1 MTTATVIETCRNGNL
16 VGQVGERRELARYRV
31 PAGERVVVGQR
42 VNGVVRIL
50 DVPSDGV
57 GRAYLVEREL
67 ELDGYGALL
76 ALVDD
81 YVSYARR
88 HAEVPMETSTV
99 RRCLRELVS

>member
-1 MTTATVIETCRNGNL
+1 MTTATVIETRRNGNP
-16 VGQVGERRELARYRV
+16 VCQVGERRELALYRV

-81 YVSYARR
+81 YVSHARR
-88 HAEVPMETSTV
+88 HAEVPMETSAV
-99 RRCLRELVS
+99 RRYLRELV

>member
-1 MTTATVIETCRNGNL
+1 MSVPTATSTRPYRDG
-16 VGQVGERRELARYRV
+16 VGDRRELARYRV

-42 VNGVVRIL
+42 VNGVVRIS
-50 DVPSDGV
+50 DVPSDGL

-81 YVSYARR
+81 YVAYAKRY
-88 HAEVPMETSTV
+88 AEVPMGSSAV
-99 RRCLRELVS
+99 RRCLRDLAT